1 MTNKTIISQ
10 EWWFSC
16 HARRPFFRS
25 SVLKGTQ
32 LIDHNLYLF
41 GDDSYYSTSS
51 TKTEWGVV
59 NGNCKEGL
67 VQLAFFF
74 ASLRNFDFLNC
85 KTKTLKR
92 FKCEHETFRPHI
104 WKQRNKLWLQDFLA
118 FQKINILRHTALRK
132 NQGCEMHITAQKTW
146 LWDLWN
152 LTKNLHATNGFW
164 RITHHS

>member
-59 NGNCKEGL
+59 NGNCMEGL

-85 KTKTLKR
+85 KTKPLKR

-104 WKQRNKLWLQDFLA
+104 WKQRDKLWLRDFFSLA
-118 FQKINILRHTALRK
+118 K
-132 NQGCEMHITAQKTW
+132 NQYSETYSFAKKSRVQDAH
-146 LWDLWN
+146 N
-152 LTKNLHATNGFW
+152 RSKNMTMRPVEFDKKFACN
-164 RITHHS
+164 